1 MSEVR
6 HEQAA
11 SPGAETKAGGATPPE
26 GQGWA
31 VAAREMRTRDEDA
44 AIYED
49 FFTDFQSA
57 VELRAYR
64 KALGPGHVAREL
76 EVACGTGRTLGLLSA
91 PLAAGI
97 DLSREELLL
106 ARRRFGPSVSLLQA
120 SATHLP
126 FREGA
131 FERVLCAGLLLHLPT
146 EEVRLQV
153 LQEMARVTWRPARI
167 VVATH
172 SYSWLVRRMFPQD
185 REDHNL
191 FWHRTTVGELER
203 LARQA
208 FAPCVVKTKAICQ
221 LPRWRVGDRLGGFGV
236 WLDGVLSRLPG
247 LKHVLGTI
255 LLAEIQ
261 CLPEQRRK
269 DGKQR

>member
-1 MSEVR
+1 MTKVER
-6 HEQAA
+6 EPDPA
-11 SPGAETKAGGATPPE
+11 SGTEAEDHQTSALDKQT
-26 GQGWA
+26 WA

-49 FFTDFQSA
+49 FFTDFQTA
-57 VELRAYR
+57 VELRAYGDV
-64 KALGPGHVAREL
+64 LGATPGTCEL

-91 PLAAGI
+91 PSVVGI

-106 ARRRFGPSVSLLQA
+106 AHRRFGASVDLLQA

-126 FREGA
+126 FRKGA
-131 FERVLCAGLLLHLPT
+131 FDRVLCAGLLLHLPT

-153 LQEMARVTWRPARI
+153 LGEMARVAGRPARV

-172 SYSWLVRRMFPQD
+172 SYTWVVRRMFPQD

-203 LARQA
+203 LAKRA
-208 FAPCVVKTKAICQ
+208 FAPCLVKTKTICQ
-221 LPRWRVGDRLGGFGV
+221 LPRWKVGDRLGGFGV
-236 WLDGVLSRLPG
+236 WLDGVMSRLPG
-247 LKHVLGTI
+247 LKHILGTI
-255 LLAEIQ
+255 LLAEIH
-261 CLPEQRRK
+261 CFPERSQK
-269 DGKQR
+269 DG